1 MSIRAESGR
10 CLKFVART
18 FELATLSRRHLPS
31 SLTVSP
37 LFPHLPSPFPLP
49 SPLRSS
55 PPPREP
61 SKTTV
66 PTGTHTIASSR
77 AKLSFSFSFS
87 FGLLMSNN
95 FQVFCSRATPASPWT
110 WPPRPQ
116 AMRRHD
122 VASPTAYDRSPPRPT
137 PRGSLARTPR
147 PRVPRPSAPHPLP
160 HPPHAVPR
168 CTQVSAAPFCELC
181 PTTDTLPG

>member
-1 MSIRAESGR
+1 
-10 CLKFVART
+10 
-18 FELATLSRRHLPS
+18 
-31 SLTVSP
+31 
-37 LFPHLPSPFPLP
+37 
-49 SPLRSS
+49 
-55 PPPREP
+55 
-61 SKTTV
+61 
-66 PTGTHTIASSR
+66 
-77 AKLSFSFSFS
+77 
-87 FGLLMSNN
+87 MSNN

-110 WPPRPQ
+110 WPPRHQ

-160 HPPHAVPR
+160 HPQHAVPR

-181 PTTDTLPG
+181 PTTDTLPGPPTPMLQAQQHPTRPAVAPHREGEGVRARAKVREGGSTRGGGEDTRWGGRARGRGRGRG